1 MDTSHEDQLKAD
13 LAAFEKQNEEL
24 QRRVQSLAEA
34 NAHAAELMAALEEAN
49 EREQELV
56 ARGVELSLQTRVD
69 TILQELRSEEE
80 ILAHVCK
87 ELKEI
92 DDLGLISV
100 RAEMYPTA
108 GYCFLPEGHDEA
120 GGLKI
125 RSELLP
131 MPYASDSFE
140 SILEVAREEGLSGAF
155 WIPIRSRDEQIGRLH
170 MESETHDARW
180 CRRWLPLLLSFGSQV
195 GVAIQR
201 LRAEVANEQMNADLM
216 KARDAAVEANY
227 AKSMFLANMSHELRT
242 PMNAIIGYSE
252 MLMEE
257 FDSME
262 PDEVVG
268 DLNKI
273 HGAGRHLLSLINDVL
288 DISKIESGKMTVFI
302 EAFDVASV
310 VRDVENTVQPLL
322 RQNQN
327 TLEVRVGDDCGE
339 MKSDLTKVRQ
349 TLINLLSNAA
359 KFCEQ
364 GSIRVVVTRHA
375 EPSGEVLVFQ
385 VTDTGIG
392 MSSTQVAKL
401 FQAFTQADS
410 STTRRFGGTGLGLAI
425 SRRFCRM
432 LGGDITVESET
443 GKGSTFTVTLP
454 AVSTEVS
461 ATGTPLDA
469 YKREATSQGKRP
481 SILVIDDD
489 PVMLELM
496 DRFLTK
502 EGFDVHLAANGRD
515 GVEMARRL
523 QPMAVTTDVMMPEM
537 DGWEVV
543 TALRND
549 PKTSQIPV
557 VVVTVTDSRD
567 MGVAVGAS
575 QYLTKPVDWSRLGE
589 IMARHRKDRDGRPV
603 LVVEDDEASREQIV
617 RLLKK
622 DGWRVLEAENGRV
635 GLELVEAELPVVIL
649 LDLMMPE
656 MDGFEFLKRFRQIP
670 GGDAVPV
677 VVVSAMDVTPAQ
689 RAQMNGGV
697 VDIIPKSITTAKDVS
712 KYLRD
717 RLHLNP
723 YPSPLN

>member
-1 MDTSHEDQLKAD
+1 MTTPREEQLSAELTASQTVTAD
-13 LAAFEKQNEEL
+13 L
-24 QRRVQSLAEA
+24 RRQVEALADA

-49 EREQELV
+49 EREQKLV
-56 ARGVELSLQTRVD
+56 ARGEELALQTRVD
-69 TILQELRSEEE
+69 TILQELRSEQEVLDRVCHE
-80 ILAHVCK
+80 LQQVEDLALV
-87 ELKEI
+87 
-92 DDLGLISV
+92 SV
-100 RAEMYPTA
+100 RAEIFPTD
-108 GYCFLPEGHDEA
+108 GYAFLPESSDGEC
-120 GGLKI
+120 GITI
-125 RSELLP
+125 RSELVP
-131 MPYASDSFE
+131 MPYGADAFE
-140 SILEVAREEGLSGAF
+140 ATLEQAMESGLDGAF

-170 MESETHDARW
+170 AETGPQDARW

-201 LRAEVANEQMNADLM
+201 LRAEIANEQMNADLL

-257 FDSME
+257 FDEMDT
-262 PDEVVG
+262 DEVVA

-273 HGAGRHLLSLINDVL
+273 HGAGRHLLALINDVL
-288 DISKIESGKMTVFI
+288 DISKIESGKMTVFL
-302 EAFDVASV
+302 ENFDVASV

-322 RQNQN
+322 RQNENVLNVQVAD
-327 TLEVRVGDDCGE
+327 TCGE
-339 MKSDLTKVRQ
+339 MRSDLTKVRQ

-359 KFCEQ
+359 KFCER
-364 GSIRVVVTRHA
+364 GSIQVVVSRHA
-375 EPSGEVLVFQ
+375 EADGEMLMFQ
-385 VTDTGIG
+385 VSDTGIG
-392 MSSTQVAKL
+392 MTQEQVAKL

-432 LGGDITVESET
+432 LGGDITVESEP
-443 GKGSTFTVTLP
+443 GKGSTFTVRLP
-454 AVSTEVS
+454 AVSTEVTPATS
-461 ATGTPLDA
+461 AFDA
-469 YKREATSQGKRP
+469 YKREAANQGRRP

-515 GVEMARRL
+515 GVEMAKRL

-549 PKTSQIPV
+549 PKTSHIPV

-567 MGVAVGAS
+567 MGVTVGAS
-575 QYLTKPVDWSRLGE
+575 QFLSKPVDWSRLGE
-589 IMARHRKDRDGRPV
+589 MMARYRADQDDRPV
-603 LVVEDDEASREQIV
+603 LVVEDDQASREQLV
-617 RLLKK
+617 RMLTK
-622 DGWRVLEAENGRV
+622 DGWRVASAENGRIAI
-635 GLELVEAELPVVIL
+635 ERAQEERPVVIL

-656 MDGFEFLKRFRQIP
+656 MDGFEFLTRLRKLP
-670 GGDAVPV
+670 GCETIPV
-677 VVVSAMDVTPAQ
+677 VIVSAMDVTPAQ
-689 RAQMNGGV
+689 RAQMNGGI
-697 VDIIPKSITTAKDVS
+697 VDIISKSPSTARDVAT
-712 KYLRD
+712 YLRE
-717 RLHLNP
+717 HLQIAPQPAAAN
-723 YPSPLN
+723 

>member
-1 MDTSHEDQLKAD
+1 
-13 LAAFEKQNEEL
+13 
-24 QRRVQSLAEA
+24 
-34 NAHAAELMAALEEAN
+34 
-49 EREQELV
+49 
-56 ARGVELSLQTRVD
+56 
-69 TILQELRSEEE
+69 
-80 ILAHVCK
+80 
-87 ELKEI
+87 
-92 DDLGLISV
+92 
-100 RAEMYPTA
+100 
-108 GYCFLPEGHDEA
+108 
-120 GGLKI
+120 
-125 RSELLP
+125 
-131 MPYASDSFE
+131 
-140 SILEVAREEGLSGAF
+140 
-155 WIPIRSRDEQIGRLH
+155 
-170 MESETHDARW
+170 
-180 CRRWLPLLLSFGSQV
+180 
-195 GVAIQR
+195 
-201 LRAEVANEQMNADLM
+201 
-216 KARDAAVEANY
+216 
-227 AKSMFLANMSHELRT
+227 
-242 PMNAIIGYSE
+242 
-252 MLMEE
+252 
-257 FDSME
+257 
-262 PDEVVG
+262 
-268 DLNKI
+268 
-273 HGAGRHLLSLINDVL
+273 
-288 DISKIESGKMTVFI
+288 
-302 EAFDVASV
+302 
-310 VRDVENTVQPLL
+310 
-322 RQNQN
+322 
-327 TLEVRVGDDCGE
+327 
-339 MKSDLTKVRQ
+339 
-349 TLINLLSNAA
+349 
-359 KFCEQ
+359 
-364 GSIRVVVTRHA
+364 
-375 EPSGEVLVFQ
+375 
-385 VTDTGIG
+385 
-392 MSSTQVAKL
+392 
-401 FQAFTQADS
+401 
-410 STTRRFGGTGLGLAI
+410 
-425 SRRFCRM
+425 
-432 LGGDITVESET
+432 
-443 GKGSTFTVTLP
+443 
-454 AVSTEVS
+454 
-461 ATGTPLDA
+461 
-469 YKREATSQGKRP
+469 
-481 SILVIDDD
+481 VIDDD

-723 YPSPLN
+723 HPSPLN